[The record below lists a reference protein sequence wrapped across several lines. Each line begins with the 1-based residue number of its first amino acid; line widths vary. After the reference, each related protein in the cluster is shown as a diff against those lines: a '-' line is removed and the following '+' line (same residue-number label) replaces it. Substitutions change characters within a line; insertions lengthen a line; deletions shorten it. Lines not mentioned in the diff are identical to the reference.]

1 VLVLDLVGVAE
12 AVAQFERSSDTSQGA
27 TAELVQ
33 LTVLGEVFF
42 DRFLC

>member
-1 VLVLDLVGVAE
+1 VLVFNLIDVAE

-27 TAELVQ
+27 TVQLVQ

-42 DRFLC
+42 DRFL